1 MRLGTTLAIVAAL
14 GATACSDPAPKA
26 KSPAEQPVAQPPATP
41 AQPPASIPATASKI
55 TLIREG
61 IGVGGVELGMTP
73 ADVERI
79 LGKPN
84 QTNKAG
90 DTVVFMGFREPENFG
105 VYFDENRVR
114 MLIVSLK
121 KDACTDFDVCLY
133 REGDLAKLKARH
145 GKNLFRFVDRDGSIT
160 YRLLETKNGK
170 QILTE
175 YTPVEEKDGIVQV
188 TIMTWTGKIDTSS
201 FD

>member
-1 MRLGTTLAIVAAL
+1 MRADTTFAIIAAL
-14 GATACSDPAPKA
+14 ALIGCSDPAPKT
-26 KSPAEQPVAQPPATP
+26 KPPAEQPAVTTPTPP
-41 AQPPASIPATASKI
+41 AQPPAAAPAPATKVV
-55 TLIREG
+55 LIREG
-61 IGVGGVELGMTP
+61 IGVGGIELGMATT
-73 ADVERI
+73 DVERI
-79 LGKPN
+79 LGTPN
-84 QTNKAG
+84 TKNKAG

-133 REGDLAKLKARH
+133 REGDLAKLKAHH

-160 YRLLETKNGK
+160 YRLLETRNGK

-175 YTPVEEKDGIVQV
+175 YMPVEEKNGIVQV
-188 TIMTWTGKIDTSS
+188 TIMFWTGKIDTSS